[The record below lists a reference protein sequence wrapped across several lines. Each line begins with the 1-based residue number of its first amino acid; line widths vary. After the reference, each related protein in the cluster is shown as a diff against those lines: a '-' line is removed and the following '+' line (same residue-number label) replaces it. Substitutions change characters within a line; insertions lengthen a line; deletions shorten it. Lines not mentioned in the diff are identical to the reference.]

1 MRKINSLALS
11 LVFTL
16 AAFGAKAQTMPPT
29 TQELQQRHD
38 QTMRNETNMLRQN
51 QAQSIQQNP
60 PQPQP
65 IITPS
70 GRVIAHPPGHIAT
83 PGPAG
88 TEPGR

>member
-1 MRKINSLALS
+1 MRKTSSLALG
-11 LVFTL
+11 LVFML
-16 AAFGAKAQTMPPT
+16 AAFGAQAQTMPPT

-38 QTMRNETNMLRQN
+38 QAMRNQTNSFRQN

-70 GRVIAHPPGHIAT
+70 GRAIAPPPGHIAT
-83 PGPAG
+83 PGAAG
-88 TEPGR
+88 SQPGR

>member
-1 MRKINSLALS
+1 MRKTSSLALS

-16 AAFGAKAQTMPPT
+16 AAFGAQAQTMPPT

-38 QTMRNETNMLRQN
+38 QTMRNETNSFRQN

-60 PQPQP
+60 PQPPP

-70 GRVIAHPPGHIAT
+70 GRVIAHPPGHITT
-83 PGPAG
+83 PGSAG
-88 TEPGR
+88 AQPDR